1 MNAPGTIRHATRWSG
16 VEIGT
21 RYFLQ
26 FGVTVVLAHLIDPAA
41 YGIVAM
47 VLVFTALGNVF
58 VDSGTGLALI
68 QRQRTSEDEETSAFV
83 INLAISLVACAALV
97 LGAPFIADFYG
108 RPEVARLCVV
118 LAVIFPLNA
127 LAVVPDALLTQ
138 QLRFQ
143 SRSRVEVVSSLIS
156 GVIAIALA
164 LLDFGPWALV
174 FQAIVSIGCRAAML
188 YIVSGWRPR
197 GRYSSDAARS
207 ILGFGGYMLLAGL
220 VDTAYNRLQAVLI
233 GRLFSAKDLGF
244 YSLAQN
250 TQQAPTSFAAALL
263 NRLGLPLLS
272 SVNDDMN
279 EMRRLL
285 RIALRMSLFAF
296 APMMVILAIYATPI
310 VTLVY
315 GERWLP
321 SGPLLAI
328 LTLAAIPW
336 PAHVLSLVV
345 LNALGQPRLVFRVE
359 VMKKAVAVA
368 LLVASATWGLQAMAW
383 STVLTSLVSYLL
395 NAYVVGKR
403 IGYDA
408 LTQLRDLFP
417 TALATTGAA
426 TIAWACVICLPASL
440 WSLCVGAA
448 LAGVT
453 HLAIGWALGHPAVDG
468 FLQLLRPRSR

>member
-1 MNAPGTIRHATRWSG
+1 MSAPGAVRHATRWSG
-16 VEIGT
+16 FEISI
-21 RYFLQ
+21 RYVLQ

-68 QRQRTSEDEETSAFV
+68 QRQRTNDDEETSAFV
-83 INLAISLVACAALV
+83 INLAISLVACTALV
-97 LGAPFIADFYG
+97 AGAPFIAEFYG

-118 LAVIFPLNA
+118 LATVFPLNA

-143 SRSRVEVVSSLIS
+143 ARTRVELGSSLIS
-156 GVIAIALA
+156 GAIAIILA
-164 LLDFGPWALV
+164 AIGFGPWALV
-174 FQAIVSIGCRAAML
+174 FQAIASIGSRAAML
-188 YIVSGWRPR
+188 YFVSGWRPK
-197 GRYSSDAARS
+197 GRYRRDAARS
-207 ILGFGGYMLLAGL
+207 IVGFGGYMLVAGL
-220 VDTAYNRLQAVLI
+220 IDTAYNRLQAVLI
-233 GRLFSAKDLGF
+233 GRLFSARDLGF

-263 NRLGLPLLS
+263 TRLGLPLLS
-272 SVNDDMN
+272 SVNDDVD

-285 RIALRMSLFAF
+285 RTALRMSLFAF
-296 APMMVILAIYATPI
+296 APLMVILAIYATP
-310 VTLVY
+310 VVRLVY

-321 SGPLLAI
+321 AGPLLAI
-328 LTLAAIPW
+328 LTLGAIPW

-345 LNALGQPRLVFRVE
+345 LNALGQPRLVLRVE
-359 VMKKAVAVA
+359 VVKKAIAVA
-368 LLVASATWGLQAMAW
+368 LLLASAPWGLPAMAW
-383 STVLTSLVSYLL
+383 STVITSLVSYLL
-395 NAYVVGKR
+395 NAHVVGKR

-408 LTQLRDLFP
+408 LAQLRDLLP

-426 TIAWACVICLPASL
+426 IIAWACATWLPPSL
-440 WSLCVGAA
+440 GSLFAGAA

-453 HLAIGWALGHPAVDG
+453 HLTIGLALGHPAVEG
-468 FLQLLRPRSR
+468 FVQLVHPRSR